1 MGPCTISIPENSR
14 PDFTIS
20 ESNPQDKKV
29 RNFGHENAEEQKC
42 GDVEYDREDRNVV
55 FQQFILWHA
64 ARIINKTFKILYTS
78 PSTVK
83 KSGVPVAHLIYRL
96 G

>member
-20 ESNPQDKKV
+20 EINPQDKKV

-42 GDVEYDREDRNVV
+42 GDV
-55 FQQFILWHA
+55 
-64 ARIINKTFKILYTS
+64 
-78 PSTVK
+78 
-83 KSGVPVAHLIYRL
+83 
-96 G
+96 